1 MEIRA
6 LTGFEKSTREQYG
19 RSYTPLNGGNTLLG
33 NVFQNTTS
41 NISTEQ
47 QAKLMERFNI
57 TSTPSGKAVETFTA
71 TVDPNAPT
79 AATASS
85 LQKQNFFEKYKKPLL
100 VAGGI
105 VAAFLLY
112 KRFK

>member
-19 RSYTPLNGGNTLLG
+19 RSYTPLNGTNTLLG
-33 NVFQNTTS
+33 LGNVMTP
-41 NISTEQ
+41 Q
-47 QAKLMERFNI
+47 QIQERFNI
-57 TSTPSGKAVETFTA
+57 SVTSAGDAVDRFTTVPVTQPDNRPVPSSQN
-71 TVDPNAPT
+71 PN
-79 AATASS
+79 
-85 LQKQNFFEKYKKPLL
+85 NWYVRYKKPLL

-112 KRFK
+112 KKFK

>member
-33 NVFQNTTS
+33 NV
-41 NISTEQ
+41 Q
-47 QAKLMERFNI
+47 QSELLERFNI
-57 TSTPSGKAVETFTA
+57 TTTPSGQSLETFTTKELTQPDNRSVPA
-71 TVDPNAPT
+71 SQNPN
-79 AATASS
+79 
-85 LQKQNFFEKYKKPLL
+85 NWYVRYKKPLL

>member
-33 NVFQNTTS
+33 VYYPEEGNFYSQELTKPNDTFVPAGQN
-41 NISTEQ
+41 
-47 QAKLMERFNI
+47 
-57 TSTPSGKAVETFTA
+57 
-71 TVDPNAPT
+71 PN
-79 AATASS
+79 
-85 LQKQNFFEKYKKPLL
+85 NFFVRYRKPLL

-112 KRFK
+112 KKFK